1 MICWDLILHIV
12 LSDIVFVG
20 LWVVVACLGQ
30 ELEIRSRK

>member
-20 LWVVVACLGQ
+20 LWVAVACLGQ
-30 ELEIRSRK
+30 ELEMRKKK